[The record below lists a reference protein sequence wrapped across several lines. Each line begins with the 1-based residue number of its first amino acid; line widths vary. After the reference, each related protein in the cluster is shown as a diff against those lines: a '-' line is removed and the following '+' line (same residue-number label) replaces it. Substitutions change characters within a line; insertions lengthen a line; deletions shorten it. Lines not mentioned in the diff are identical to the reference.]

1 MRRKTKLKR
10 RKGRN
15 LGWRRRRRCKQEKE
29 RRKMRE

>member
-15 LGWRRRRRCKQEKE
+15 LGWRRRRCKQEKE